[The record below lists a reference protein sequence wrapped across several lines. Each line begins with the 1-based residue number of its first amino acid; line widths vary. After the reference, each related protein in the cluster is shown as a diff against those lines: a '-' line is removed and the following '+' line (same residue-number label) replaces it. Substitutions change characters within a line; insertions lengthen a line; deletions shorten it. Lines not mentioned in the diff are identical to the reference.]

1 MSESSTANEN
11 SIVLEQDGDWLT
23 IWFNRPEVRNALV
36 SDLLSQLMATLDLL
50 QNKKSFRGIIFRG
63 AGGFFCAGGDLKSFK
78 AMGQAEPRKA
88 RDMAERTSREIA
100 DMLQKIKSL
109 PQLTVSIVEGAAM
122 AGGFGIACATDL
134 MLVTADCKFALT
146 ETRIGLPAAQI
157 APYVVDRVGY
167 AQARKLMLLG
177 SKIDGEQA
185 HQIGMADFVA
195 QDDMELEV
203 LENYIKEQLQ
213 ASGPQAISATKN
225 ILHASQIMSKADY
238 VNYAVNQF
246 SNCLLSEEGQEGFAS
261 FIEKRKPMWAEV
273 EYLEE
278 E

>member
-1 MSESSTANEN
+1 MTESN
-11 SIVLEQDGDWLT
+11 SIVLEQNGDWLT

-36 SDLLSQLMATLDLL
+36 TDLLSQLMQTLDLL
-50 QNKKSFRGIIFRG
+50 QDKKSFRGIIFRG

-78 AMGQAEPRKA
+78 AMGKA
-88 RDMAERTSREIA
+88 QPKEAREMAESTSREIA
-100 DMLQKIKSL
+100 LMLQKIKSL

-134 MLVTADCKFALT
+134 MLVMADAKFSLT

-157 APYVVDRVGY
+157 APYVIDRVGY

-195 QDDMELEV
+195 KDDVELEV
-203 LENYIKEQLQ
+203 LENYIKTQLHE
-213 ASGPQAISATKN
+213 SGPQAITATKK
-225 ILHASQIMSKADY
+225 ILAAAQTLSTKEY
-238 VNYAVNQF
+238 VDYAVEQF
-246 SNCLLSEEGQEGFAS
+246 SDCLLSEEGQEGFAS
-261 FIEKRKPMWAEV
+261 FLEKRKPNWTNDEFF
-273 EYLEE
+273 LEE
-278 E
+278 EE

>member
-1 MSESSTANEN
+1 MPDNNDINEN
-11 SIVLEQDGDWLT
+11 SIVLEQNGDWLT

-36 SDLLSQLMATLDLL
+36 SDLMSQFMATLDLL
-50 QNKKSFRGIIFRG
+50 QDKKSFRGIIFRG

-78 AMGQAEPRKA
+78 AMGQADPEEA
-88 RDMAERTSREIA
+88 REMAETTSREIA
-100 DMLQKIKSL
+100 EMLQKIKSL

-167 AQARKLMLLG
+167 AQTRKLMLLG
-177 SKIDGEQA
+177 SSIDGEQA

-195 QDDMELEV
+195 QDDVELEV

-213 ASGPQAISATKN
+213 ASGPQAITATKK
-225 ILHASQIMSKADY
+225 ILHASQTMSTDEY
-238 VNYAVNQF
+238 VDYAVEQF
-246 SNCLLSEEGQEGFAS
+246 SDCLLSEEGQEGFAS
-261 FIEKRKPMWAEV
+261 FIEKRKPMWAKAEFF
-273 EYLEE
+273 EE

>member
-1 MSESSTANEN
+1 MTDSN
-11 SIVLEQDGDWLT
+11 SIVLEQNGEWLT

-36 SDLLSQLMATLDLL
+36 SDLFQEFMQTLDLL
-50 QNKKSFRGIIFRG
+50 QNKKSFRGIIIRG

-78 AMGQAEPRKA
+78 AMGSAQADNA
-88 RDMAERTSREIA
+88 RVLANRTSQDIA
-100 DMLQKIKSL
+100 LMLQKIKSL

-134 MLVTADCKFALT
+134 MVVMANTKFALT

-157 APYVVDRVGY
+157 APYVIERLGF

-195 QDDMELEV
+195 QDEMELEV
-203 LENYIKEQLQ
+203 LENYIRTQLHS
-213 ASGPQAISATKN
+213 SGPQAISATKR
-225 ILHASQIMSKADY
+225 ILNASQNMNLDNYVDY
-238 VNYAVNQF
+238 AAEQF
-246 SNCLLSEEGQEGFAS
+246 SDCLLSEEGQEGFAS
-261 FIEKRKPMWAEV
+261 FIEKRKPNWAE
-273 EYLEE
+273 EPLAFEE